1 MYWIWDRRQED
12 DEESVYFGGC
22 SLAAFSL
29 PTLLLAAPNVAQ
41 SAPFPGIFRNAQYVY
56 VTSFDGSQWN
66 PNVLPEDRA
75 AISEV
80 QDAIRDWGHFI
91 VVQEPRSADMILVVQ
106 RRGSE
111 DELAVFDPKLDRD
124 THLWRVMGRGGLD
137 KNEMPLFQQF
147 RQAFE
152 KSETNAGEK

>member
-1 MYWIWDRRQED
+1 MRRR
-12 DEESVYFGGC
+12 SAIIAFVTVMLLGV
-22 SLAAFSL
+22 AAWAK
-29 PTLLLAAPNVAQ
+29 P
-41 SAPFPGIFRNAQYVY
+41 APFPGIFRNARYVY

-66 PNVLPEDRA
+66 PNILPEDRA

-80 QDAIRDWGHFI
+80 EDSIRTWGHFTI
-91 VVQEPRSADMILVVQ
+91 VQEPRDAEMILVVQ

-111 DELAVFDPKLDRD
+111 DELAVFDPTRGHDA
-124 THLWRVMGRGGLD
+124 TYLWRVMGRGGLD

-152 KSETNAGEK
+152 SSLPADKPTEKAKK